1 MANGWLTDTLILLP
15 LGGAI
20 FIALA
25 PLPRLAAGLVAN
37 GIGRLYERR
46 LDLRHRPARVTLLQ
60 QCGAAGNVG
69 ARHART
75 AELAPG
81 AALPGR

>member
-25 PLPRLAAGLVAN
+25 PLPRLAAGLVA
-37 GIGRLYERR
+37 IAVSLVEI
-46 LDLRHRPARVTLLQ
+46 ARS
-60 QCGAAGNVG
+60 GAA
-69 ARHART
+69 R
-75 AELAPG
+75 
-81 AALPGR
+81 